1 MIQTTNRSRMVTI
14 AIITGIIL
22 VFDLFTIITNI
33 YVAPILEGYGL
44 PDILIYLKTTIF
56 LLLFILVMVWLKQ
69 REPKL
74 TKTTFKLLMVVGL
87 LMIAAYFLALY
98 LYKYMLILD
107 TADIIKRRILLG
119 NPDLYLDFSGLNYRT
134 LMNVLT
140 IFGGFNSELI
150 LFAETMAF
158 LMCVYSVDKMIE
170 MEEKKHVYDSFM
182 FDVALFPIIFIWV
195 ILAFLSINIL
205 SSRFDLLGSLEIGL
219 AVAGFT
225 AVAAAVIPS
234 FKIYRN
240 RDNECTQSFFI
251 STYRL
256 ILIVSIFSMIL
267 YLILFGLNVSF
278 ISLGRGTYR
287 MVSSLLALIFSVIVF
302 FRVKKILS
310 LENK

>member
-158 LMCVYSVDKMIE
+158 LMCVYSVDKMSE

>member
-278 ISLGRGTYR
+278 ISLGRGTDR
-287 MVSSLLALIFSVIVF
+287 KSVV
-302 FRVKKILS
+302 
-310 LENK
+310 

>member
-1 MIQTTNRSRMVTI
+1 MIHVNNRSRMVVI

-22 VFDLFTIITNI
+22 AFDIFTIITNI
-33 YVAPILEGYGL
+33 YVAPILEGFGL
-44 PDILIYLKTTIF
+44 PDILIYLKTAIF
-56 LLLFILVMVWLKQ
+56 LLLFVLVLVWLKQ
-69 REPKL
+69 KEPKL
-74 TKTTFKLLMVVGL
+74 TKNTFKLLMVVGI
-87 LMIAAYFLALY
+87 LMIGAYFLALY

-150 LFAETMAF
+150 LFAEALAF
-158 LMCVYSVDKMIE
+158 LMCVYSVDQMVLV
-170 MEEKKHVYDSFM
+170 EEKTHIYDTFM
-182 FDVALFPIIFIWV
+182 FDVVLFPLVSIWV
-195 ILAFLSINIL
+195 ILSFLSINIL
-205 SSRFDLLGSLEIGL
+205 NFRFDMPGSLEIGL
-219 AVAGFT
+219 AVAGF
-225 AVAAAVIPS
+225 AAIASAVIPS

-256 ILIVSIFSMIL
+256 LLIIAIFSIVIYLALTILNVTFVSLNRGTYRLISSFLTLIVSI
-267 YLILFGLNVSF
+267 
-278 ISLGRGTYR
+278 
-287 MVSSLLALIFSVIVF
+287 IVL
-302 FRVKKILS
+302 FRVHKILS

>member
-1 MIQTTNRSRMVTI
+1 MIHANNRSRMVMF
-14 AIITGIIL
+14 AIIAGIIV

-44 PDILIYLKTTIF
+44 PDILIYLKTAIF
-56 LLLFILVMVWLKQ
+56 LLLFIMVMIWLKQ
-69 REPKL
+69 KEPKL
-74 TKTTFKLLMVVGL
+74 TKTTFKLLMVVGI
-87 LMIAAYFLALY
+87 LMIGAYFLALY

-150 LFAETMAF
+150 LFAEAIAF
-158 LMCVYSVDKMIE
+158 LMCVYAVDKMDVV
-170 MEEKKHVYDSFM
+170 EEKTHVYDSFM
-182 FDVALFPIIFIWV
+182 FDVVLFPLVSIWV
-195 ILAFLSINIL
+195 ILSFLSINIL
-205 SSRFDLLGSLEIGL
+205 NFRFDILGSLEIGL
-219 AVAGFT
+219 AVAGF
-225 AVAAAVIPS
+225 AAIGSAVIPS

-240 RDNECTQSFFI
+240 RDNECTRSFFI

-256 ILIVSIFSMIL
+256 LFIIAIFSIIIYLALTIL
-267 YLILFGLNVSF
+267 NFTF
-278 ISLGRGTYR
+278 ISMNRGTYR
-287 MVSSLLALIFSVIVF
+287 FVSSLFTFILSIFILYRT
-302 FRVKKILS
+302 FRILS

>member
-240 RDNECTQSFFI
+240 RDNECTRSFFI

>member
-170 MEEKKHVYDSFM
+170 MDEKKHVYDSFM

-287 MVSSLLALIFSVIVF
+287 MVSSLLALIFSMIVF

>member
-158 LMCVYSVDKMIE
+158 LMWVDSVDKMIE
-170 MEEKKHVYDSFM
+170 MDEKKHVYDSFM

-205 SSRFDLLGSLEIGL
+205 NSRFDLLGSLEIGL

-256 ILIVSIFSMIL
+256 ILIVSIVSMIL
-267 YLILFGLNVSF
+267 YLILFGLNISF

>member
-1 MIQTTNRSRMVTI
+1 MIHVNNRSRMVVI

-22 VFDLFTIITNI
+22 AFDIFTIITNI
-33 YVAPILEGYGL
+33 YVAPILEGFGL
-44 PDILIYLKTTIF
+44 PDILIYLKTAIF
-56 LLLFILVMVWLKQ
+56 LLLFVLVLVWLKQ
-69 REPKL
+69 KEPKL
-74 TKTTFKLLMVVGL
+74 TKNTFKLLMVVGI
-87 LMIAAYFLALY
+87 LMIGAYFLALY

-150 LFAETMAF
+150 LFAEALAF
-158 LMCVYSVDKMIE
+158 LMCVYSVDQMVLV
-170 MEEKKHVYDSFM
+170 EEKTHIYDTFM
-182 FDVALFPIIFIWV
+182 FDVVLFPLVSIWV
-195 ILAFLSINIL
+195 ILSFLSINIL
-205 SSRFDLLGSLEIGL
+205 NFRFDMPGSLEIGL
-219 AVAGFT
+219 AVAGF
-225 AVAAAVIPS
+225 AAIASAVIPS

-256 ILIVSIFSMIL
+256 LLIIAIFSIVIYLALTILNVTFVSLNRGTYRLISSFLTLIVSI
-267 YLILFGLNVSF
+267 
-278 ISLGRGTYR
+278 
-287 MVSSLLALIFSVIVF
+287 IVL
-302 FRVKKILS
+302 FRVQKILS

>member
-1 MIQTTNRSRMVTI
+1 MIQTTNRSRMVMI

-44 PDILIYLKTTIF
+44 PDILIYLKTIIF

-69 REPKL
+69 REPRL
-74 TKTTFKLLMVVGL
+74 TKTTLKLLMVVGL
-87 LMIAAYFLALY
+87 MMIAAYFLALY

-150 LFAETMAF
+150 LFAETIVF
-158 LMCVYSVDKMIE
+158 LMCVYSVDKMLEI
-170 MEEKKHVYDSFM
+170 EEKKHVYDTFM
-182 FDVALFPIIFIWV
+182 FDVALFPIIFVWV

-205 SSRFDLLGSLEIGL
+205 SSRFDLLGSFEIGL

-225 AVAAAVIPS
+225 AVSAAVIPS
-234 FKIYRN
+234 YKIYRN

-256 ILIVSIFSMIL
+256 ILIVSIISTIL
-267 YLILFGLNVSF
+267 YLVLFGLNVSF

-287 MVSSLLALIFSVIVF
+287 MISSLLALVFSVIVF